1 MKRNNLWKRVM
12 AVAMAAGMTVSLAAC
27 GGSSAAGTAS
37 GEAASTAA
45 NTDTSQT
52 DFDVMSGISALSGG
66 YDDNTVLKSMED
78 TAGIKIKWETQSDSI
93 GEQVNVRIAGGDL
106 PDAFQGVGFTNYEL
120 TNYGDDGTFINL
132 DRIISP

>member
-1 MKRNNLWKRVM
+1 M

-78 TAGIKIKWETQSDSI
+78 TAGIKIK
-93 GEQVNVRIAGGDL
+93 
-106 PDAFQGVGFTNYEL
+106 
-120 TNYGDDGTFINL
+120 
-132 DRIISP
+132 